1 MTTPCLL
8 IFVPGFRSVHSAPT
22 MLASRLT
29 FSKHALISRSFV
41 CSIRFSQLYSTTTK
55 SQLANHRMLST
66 KSNHDN
72 KTLVYIGPSTNTIR
86 NYKMTASMFG
96 ICGLVTI
103 PALLWMG
110 QAHIGNL
117 YNTLPLY
124 PLYDRQLRGAFQ
136 RPQPPPAH
144 HQPNPKTTIARHCH
158 LQRSRAHPRD
168 LQSIRACSRDEPTVN
183 VPAQR
188 RPQKD
193 AVCDVDA

>member
-1 MTTPCLL
+1 
-8 IFVPGFRSVHSAPT
+8 

-110 QAHIGNL
+110 QAHMLGAIIATWGISASTTTTRASSTESEN
-117 YNTLPLY
+117 NHCPPLPS
-124 PLYDRQLRGAFQ
+124 PTISCSPS
-136 RPQPPPAH
+136 RP
-144 HQPNPKTTIARHCH
+144 TIYSGVLKR
-158 LQRSRAHPRD
+158 RAYR
-168 LQSIRACSRDEPTVN
+168 
-183 VPAQR
+183 
-188 RPQKD
+188 
-193 AVCDVDA
+193 